1 MNTML
6 RTLLVTAATLG
17 VTLLATVPALAAET
31 GGEKSQIFT
40 RSSHSTVGAF
50 ILLAGAVLVGAA
62 VANAI
67 QQLRGKR
74 RQADGRFRW
83 R

>member
-1 MNTML
+1 MRFT
-6 RTLLVTAATLG
+6 TTARLTAPAMATEAPDG
-17 VTLLATVPALAAET
+17 KWEV
-31 GGEKSQIFT
+31 FT
-40 RSSHSTVGAF
+40 RSQHSTVGGF
-50 ILLAGAVLVGAA
+50 ILLVGAVLVAFA

-74 RQADGRFRW
+74 RQADGKFRW